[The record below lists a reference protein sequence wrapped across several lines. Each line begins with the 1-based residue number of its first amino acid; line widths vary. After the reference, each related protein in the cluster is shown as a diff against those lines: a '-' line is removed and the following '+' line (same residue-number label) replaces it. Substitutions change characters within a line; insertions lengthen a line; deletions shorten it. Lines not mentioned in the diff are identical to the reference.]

1 MIMINKTFEGYHI
14 SKGAD
19 DHYYILNQ
27 GNNFIQNLSLDL
39 DKAKAKAKEMVG
51 EEVPVD
57 IWHREKS
64 RWVEFEY
71 PKQQD
76 EHVKSYFD
84 YIEEIKFNELK
95 MDCDARN
102 YVGEVGQQI
111 TVELTLLR
119 RSSFEND
126 WGISFVFKFKDKDN
140 NRFIYFGSSQKV
152 FDAFKNLGD
161 VATVQALVKR
171 QYINEY
177 LDRLSVVPYKINQIT
192 KLKIINNKGGN

>member
-1 MIMINKTFEGYHI
+1 MINKTFEGYHI

-19 DHYYILNQ
+19 DIYWILNK
-27 GNNFIQNLSLDL
+27 GNDFIQNLSLDL
-39 DKAKAKAKEMVG
+39 ETAQLKANEMVG
-51 EEVPVD
+51 EEVPVS
-57 IWHREKS
+57 IWHRTKS
-64 RWVEFEY
+64 RWVEY

-76 EHVKSYFD
+76 AHVKSHFNYL
-84 YIEEIKFNELK
+84 EKIKFDELK

-119 RSSFEND
+119 RSCFEND
-126 WGISFVFKFKDKDN
+126 WGISFAFKFKDKDN
-140 NRFIYFGSSQKV
+140 NRFIYFGSSKKV
-152 FDAFKNLGD
+152 LDAFKDPYD

-177 LDRLSVVPYKINQIT
+177 LDRLSVVPYKVNQIT
-192 KLKIINNKGGN
+192 KLKIINNNKGGN